1 MGHQHLYLS
10 TARVGFIQ
18 LVVICKDFAMKSE
31 NGRSSSNWHS
41 VKLTVEQNGGGRLT
55 SGGMPHTQL
64 TYKHSHPFTQHG
76 MYLVIRAELRCHAE
90 INELTLYQ
98 ITLEDQQFYRYAHA
112 FAVKAVSLVRVD
124 RDTFMNNYTQ
134 HQ

>member
-1 MGHQHLYLS
+1 MS
-10 TARVGFIQ
+10 
-18 LVVICKDFAMKSE
+18 
-31 NGRSSSNWHS
+31 RSF
-41 VKLTVEQNGGGRLT
+41 VDEKLA
-55 SGGMPHTQL
+55 
-64 TYKHSHPFTQHG
+64 FTKG
-76 MYLVIRAELRCHAE
+76 DE